1 MEAPHTDCSWVAGA
15 QLQRS
20 PGGQRPPLRPGW
32 ELRPTGESFSFPF
45 ANTAEP
51 GRQKPHLPSLPHLA
65 ALAEA
70 LTPPSPLLVLVLWR
84 PPLDCLKRQLAAQ
97 PPRFWRADGLA
108 DRLKLAASSM
118 LRAGAALHA
127 QLLQLPPSTRV
138 AIVQSDVLFRG
149 TARDVTAAAAELA
162 SLLGVAAADARAALD
177 AATASEQVAASPSP
191 SPSPDPVRT
200 LTGS

>member
-1 MEAPHTDCSWVAGA
+1 MAGA

-20 PGGQRPPLRPGW
+20 PGGQRSPLRPGW

-97 PPRFWRADGLA
+97 PPRFWLANPNPNPNPTLAKCSPRSPRASG
-108 DRLKLAASSM
+108 
-118 LRAGAALHA
+118 
-127 QLLQLPPSTRV
+127 
-138 AIVQSDVLFRG
+138 
-149 TARDVTAAAAELA
+149 
-162 SLLGVAAADARAALD
+162 
-177 AATASEQVAASPSP
+177 
-191 SPSPDPVRT
+191 
-200 LTGS
+200 